1 MVKIP
6 KEILER
12 VNKLRETIKRHSH
25 LYHTLDKP
33 EIEDS
38 AYDALVRELE
48 DLESQYPALNT
59 PDSPTQQVGDV
70 VLKEFSKVEHKV
82 SQWSFNDAFDEDD
95 IRAFDERI
103 RRLLDGEKPEYLV
116 ELKID
121 GLKVVLTYEKGV
133 LKTAATRGDGRVG
146 EDVTGNVR
154 TIRSIPHNLKQQVSI
169 IIEGEIW
176 MAKTVFDKLNQERK
190 KKGEDLFANPR
201 NIAAGSIRQLD
212 PSITRSRRLDSFIY
226 DIADLQL
233 GHAVSKLNTQEEEL
247 NFLKELGFQINPH
260 YKKFYNIE
268 GVVKHWE
275 FWNKKKNKEDYLL
288 DGLVVKVNDVEQQKK
303 LGYTGKSPRFG
314 IAFKFSAEQVTTL
327 VEDITLQLGRTG
339 VLTPVAKLRPVLV
352 AGSTVSRATLLNEDE
367 IKRKDIRIGDTVVI
381 QKAGDVIPEVVRVVE
396 EMRTGKEKI
405 FKFPEHPVRDAYVQ
419 QKRKLEYFVSRNVF
433 NIDGLGKNI
442 IQQLMDANLI
452 YNFDDLFTIKKGDLE
467 TLERFGEKSIDNLL
481 KAIEKARDVTLARF
495 IASLSIPQVG
505 EETARDLAEYFGT
518 PKRFAEATFEQLTAI
533 NGVGDVVAQAI
544 LDWFSPP
551 AGGKEN
557 KKLYDRL
564 LKYVRVQSPKRP
576 SFGKL
581 NGKSFVLTGS
591 LEKMSREEA
600 KEKIRALGG
609 DTPNSVSK
617 NTDYVIAGSDPGD
630 KYEKAR
636 ELGVKI
642 LNEREFLDMLR

>member
-1 MVKIP
+1 MKIP

-260 YKKFYNIE
+260 YKKFDNIE

-591 LEKMSREEA
+591 LESISRDEA

>member
-260 YKKFYNIE
+260 YKKFDNIE

-352 AGSTVSRATLLNEDE
+352 AGSTVSRATLHNEDE
-367 IKRKDIRIGDTVVI
+367 IKRKDIRIGDPVVI

-481 KAIEKARDVTLARF
+481 KAIEKARDVTLVRF

-600 KEKIRALGG
+600 KEKIRTLGG
-609 DTPNSVSK
+609 NISSSVSK
-617 NTDYVIAGSDPGD
+617 NTDYLVAGADPGD
-630 KYEKAR
+630 KYEKAQ

>member
-260 YKKFYNIE
+260 YKKFDNIE

-352 AGSTVSRATLLNEDE
+352 AGSTVSRATLHNEDE
-367 IKRKDIRIGDTVVI
+367 IKRKDIRIGDPVVI

-600 KEKIRALGG
+600 KEKIRTLGG
-609 DTPNSVSK
+609 NISSSVSK
-617 NTDYVIAGSDPGD
+617 NTDYLVAGADPGD
-630 KYEKAR
+630 KYEKAQ

>member
-260 YKKFYNIE
+260 YKKFDNIE

-352 AGSTVSRATLLNEDE
+352 AGSTVSRATLHNEDE

-600 KEKIRALGG
+600 KEKIRTLGG
-609 DTPNSVSK
+609 NISSSVSK
-617 NTDYVIAGSDPGD
+617 NTDYLVAGADPGD
-630 KYEKAR
+630 KYEKAQ